1 MGMTG
6 PDGQT
11 VNQSVL
17 GAEIATPTLYGRR
30 RVIEERVA
38 GALIPERLAH
48 ILRQAQ
54 LGETRD
60 YLTLAM
66 EMEERYLHYASQLQT
81 RYLALDGI
89 TPSVEVPDG
98 VPSAIG
104 DFVHEIVEDP
114 EFGEMA
120 SMTSDGIGKGY
131 AVSETMW
138 EYERKR
144 LRPIKYIFRDQ
155 RFFRLDRLTHTEIRL
170 DIDGSFAGE
179 ELPTAKFIR
188 HVPRIRAGVTSR
200 AGLARPA
207 AWAFM
212 LQAFTLQDWA
222 GFTEVYG
229 IPMRLG
235 RYNQNASP
243 SDKRELLNGLR
254 MFANDGAAIIPE
266 GASVEMFKVE
276 GSHGSAVFGGLLE
289 YVDASISK
297 LVVGQTMTADSGSS
311 EAQAKVHNEV
321 RLDIIKADCKQRSR
335 TVNRDLIQW
344 AVALNFGPQ
353 ERYPTVQWPV
363 AEPEDVVGLADSL
376 AKLVPLGLRVG
387 QKEVRGKLG
396 VGAPDGDD
404 DILTMPDASPPSP
417 PAEVPPAPARTK
429 PAPLAAKVGDHGST
443 CPCCGVTR
451 LAYDR
456 TAGSYGADDVFDLV
470 PTSFEGVSKPL
481 LEPLLAAIDG
491 AESFEEALA
500 AIEVTSP
507 DSKPLLERLAALM
520 TISRGIG
527 GAKD

>member
-1 MGMTG
+1 MTG

-11 VNQSVL
+11 VDQSVL

-30 RVIEERVA
+30 RTIEERVA
-38 GALIPERLAH
+38 GALVPERLAH

-89 TPSVEVPDG
+89 APSVEVPDG
-98 VPSAIG
+98 VPKAIG

-131 AVSETMW
+131 AVPETMW

-144 LRPIKYIFRDQ
+144 LRPVKYIFRDQ
-155 RFFRLDRLTHTEIRL
+155 RFFRLDRLTHTDIRL
-170 DIDGSFAGE
+170 DVDGSFEGV
-179 ELPTAKFIR
+179 ELPAAKFIR

-235 RYNQNASP
+235 RYNQNASDT
-243 SDKRELLNGLR
+243 DKRSLLNGLR

-321 RLDIIKADCKQRSR
+321 RLDIIKADCRQRAR

-363 AEPEDVVGLADSL
+363 AEPEDVVGLSDSL
-376 AKLVPLGLRVG
+376 AKLIPLGLRVG
-387 QKEVRGKLG
+387 QTEVRGKLG
-396 VGAPDGDD
+396 VGKPNGDD
-404 DILTMPDASPPSP
+404 DVLTP
-417 PAEVPPAPARTK
+417 PATPPPEPPPEQVPAPAPAASK
-429 PAPLAAKVGDHGST
+429 PSALAARLQGPGTT
-443 CPCCGVTR
+443 CPCCGVSR

-456 TAGSYGADDVFDLV
+456 TAGSYGADDVFELV
-470 PTSFEGVSKPL
+470 PTAFEGISKPL
-481 LEPLLAAIDG
+481 LEPLLEAIDK
-491 AESFEEALA
+491 ATNFEEALA
-500 AIEVTSP
+500 AIEVASP
-507 DSKPLLERLAALM
+507 DSKPLLERLATLM

-527 GAKD
+527 DAKD